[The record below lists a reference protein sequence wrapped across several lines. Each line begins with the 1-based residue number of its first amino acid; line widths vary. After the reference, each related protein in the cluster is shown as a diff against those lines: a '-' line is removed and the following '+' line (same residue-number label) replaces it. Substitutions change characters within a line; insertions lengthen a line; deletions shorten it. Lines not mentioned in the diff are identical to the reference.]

1 MIQTTLNI
9 DHNLRIQEKIPNK
22 LINDDEDYNK
32 KTAIGDGGDVLR
44 HQCVGAAEDNTI

>member
-1 MIQTTLNI
+1 MIQTTLDI
-9 DHNLRIQEKIPNK
+9 DHNLRIKEKTNK
-22 LINDDEDYNK
+22 LINNDEDYNK